1 MKKGFLRKISFM
13 MSSMFTLVS
22 EASLVNVSV
31 ATNNIDEGTS
41 NMASLLDNVSIDEVN
56 SIMKKSQ
63 TDYNN
68 AVIFNPELYDEVDN
82 NKSSLLSNIIC
93 TCTMQ
98 DDMISTWSSRYGIVD
113 YNVSEMFK
121 LSAMVK

>member
-1 MKKGFLRKISFM
+1 M

-31 ATNNIDEGTS
+31 ATNNNDEGTS
-41 NMASLLDNVSIDEVN
+41 NIASLLDNVSMDEVN
-56 SIMKKSQ
+56 SIMTKSQ
-63 TDYNN
+63 TNYNN
-68 AVIFNPELYDEVDN
+68 AVIFNPELYDEADN
-82 NKSSLLSNIIC
+82 NKNLLLSNIIC

>member
-1 MKKGFLRKISFM
+1 MKKSFLRKISFM

-22 EASLVNVSV
+22 KASLVNVSV
-31 ATNNIDEGTS
+31 AKNNDEGTS
-41 NMASLLDNVSIDEVN
+41 NVDSLLGNVSMDEVN
-56 SIMKKSQ
+56 SIMTKSQ

-113 YNVSEMFK
+113 YNVSEMFN

>member
-1 MKKGFLRKISFM
+1 M

-31 ATNNIDEGTS
+31 ATNNNDEETS
-41 NMASLLDNVSIDEVN
+41 KIASLLDNVSMDEVN
-56 SIMKKSQ
+56 SIMAKSQ
-63 TDYNN
+63 TNYNN

-82 NKSSLLSNIIC
+82 NKSLLLSNIIY